1 MVRTPRK
8 ETALATRVSRV
19 RRSCL
24 AVPGSN
30 PKMLE
35 KAQGLNADEI
45 FFDLEDAV
53 APTAKEGARKNIVE
67 WLNKGEWGDK
77 TIVVRINGVTTEWC
91 EQDVAEIVEGGGR
104 RLDCIMIPK
113 NEDAAGIRHVENL
126 IEKAQA
132 NAGITDRRI
141 GLELLIESAAGLTY
155 INDISQASDRAET
168 LIFGYA
174 DMSASLGL
182 PAIPAGSPMPG
193 YPGDHLHAGLFA
205 TLVACRTFGLQA
217 IDGPFV
223 AIKDLEGLRTRSIWS
238 KGLGYEGKWALHPG
252 QIEIL
257 HEVFTPTQEEYDRAE
272 AIIEHYNNA
281 KEQGLGAVMFMKDML
296 DEAVLKQATVVAT
309 RGRASGYSR
318 QTQLQQYLDEYEE
331 QMKQKAGG

>member
-1 MVRTPRK
+1 MADRVTRT
-8 ETALATRVSRV
+8 

-35 KAQGLNADEI
+35 KAQGLDADEI

-53 APTAKEGARKNIVE
+53 APTAKEDARKHIVE
-67 WLNKGEWGDK
+67 WLNKGDWGDK
-77 TIVVRINGVTTEWC
+77 TIVVRINGVTTEWY
-91 EQDVAEIVEGGGR
+91 EQDVAEIVEGGGH

-113 NEDAAGIRHVENL
+113 NENAEGVRQVESL
-126 IEKAQA
+126 IEKAEA
-132 NAGITDRRI
+132 NAGLTDKRI
-141 GLELLIESAAGLTY
+141 GIELLIESAAGLTF
-155 INDISQASDRAET
+155 INDIAPASERAET

-223 AIKDLEGLRTRSIWS
+223 AIKDLEGLRTRAIWS

-252 QIEIL
+252 QIEVL

-272 AIIEHYNNA
+272 AIIEHYNAA
-281 KEQGLGAVMFMKDML
+281 KAQGLGAVMFMKDML

-309 RGRASGYSR
+309 RGRASGLSR
-318 QTQLQQYLDEYEE
+318 EKKLQQYLDEYEE